1 MKRTSCLR
9 GCGLVLLA
17 AAASVGLAMAQTVTG
32 TIVGTATDQSG
43 AVLPGVNVTV
53 TNAAT
58 SIAKSAVTND
68 AGQYAV
74 PFLQPGTY
82 SVAAELTGFKKQVVT
97 GVVVAVE
104 ERVRVDL
111 QLSVG
116 QVSDTVQVEST
127 APMLETE
134 TSSVGHVIENQ
145 RIVDLPL
152 NGRQFL
158 ELAFLLPAT

>member
-32 TIVGTATDQSG
+32 TIVGTAMDQSG

-82 SVAAELTGFKKQVVT
+82 SVYVNPAQICNAWTGNFSLRLWFIPADAAGEQV
-97 GVVVAVE
+97 
-104 ERVRVDL
+104 R
-111 QLSVG
+111 
-116 QVSDTVQVEST
+116 
-127 APMLETE
+127 
-134 TSSVGHVIENQ
+134 
-145 RIVDLPL
+145 
-152 NGRQFL
+152 
-158 ELAFLLPAT
+158 